1 MIRIRVP
8 VQAAAIAA
16 VLILFSFLASCATT
30 RGSAE
35 SGVVGA
41 GSSAQDVFMGRGQNP
56 SFGQA
61 INDAKID
68 AIQKAVVQLIGPQAE
83 KDNRARIDQALYQTR
98 NPNAF
103 VYLDSMQT
111 LRKDNLGTV
120 DNPDFVYEIR
130 IRVNMNAVKSVL
142 DTEGIGRSTV
152 ASSAPVSAGGASGD
166 NQGGAGPQAPAKPE
180 TAGSA
185 PAPAASPQ
193 AGELGPQQGDFAEPT
208 EEQKRFIRRYVDSMT
223 YMVYANEQS
232 KTDPFLMKLAVSQA
246 DSYLA
251 SNGMTAIDAA
261 QIESLKKDQK
271 MVYEQETGQNVG
283 IIQWIAQKLNADVY
297 IEVDAET
304 GAEFQSGNY
313 YGTANITL
321 KMFETSTGQLLGS
334 VPFRSQRT
342 VSRVSEQDALANA
355 VQSAVWQAMPVVV
368 QQSRELL
375 SRAFARGIRFDLTIQ
390 DTPDARLMSSFR
402 RNLRSR
408 VSDLQTVSQ
417 SADSTTFV
425 VYYFGRSDELADLIF
440 SVAEATPGL
449 ERFNQVLTRGKS
461 LVFNT
466 GI

>member
-1 MIRIRVP
+1 
-8 VQAAAIAA
+8 
-16 VLILFSFLASCATT
+16 
-30 RGSAE
+30 
-35 SGVVGA
+35 
-41 GSSAQDVFMGRGQNP
+41 MGRGQNP

-68 AIQKAVVQLIGPQAE
+68 AIRRAVVQLIGPQAE
-83 KDNRARIDQALYQTR
+83 KDNQDRIDSALYRTR

-111 LRKDNLGTV
+111 LRKDNIGTV
-120 DNPDFVYEIR
+120 DNPDFIYEIR
-130 IRVNMNAVKSVL
+130 IRVNVDAVKSVL
-142 DTEGIGRSTV
+142 DTEGIGSTSV
-152 ASSAPVSAGGASGD
+152 ASGGTAGGGQGD
-166 NQGGAGPQAPAKPE
+166 AGPLAPSKPDGGG
-180 TAGSA
+180 TARPGGTASPSPLPPPGSA
-185 PAPAASPQ
+185 QAS
-193 AGELGPQQGDFAEPT
+193 ELGPRQGDFAEPT

-223 YMVYANEQS
+223 YMVYANDQS

-271 MVYEQETGQNVG
+271 MVYEQETGRNVG

-297 IEVDAET
+297 VEVDAET
-304 GAEFQSGNY
+304 DAEFQSGNY

-342 VSRVSEQDALANA
+342 VSRVGEQDALANA

-368 QQSRELL
+368 QQSRDLL
-375 SRAFARGIRFDLTIQ
+375 ARAFARGIRFDLTIQ
-390 DTPDARLMSSFR
+390 DTPDARLVSTFR

-417 SADSTTFV
+417 SADATTFV
-425 VYYFGRSDELADLIF
+425 VYYYGRSDDLADLIF

-466 GI
+466 GIQQ